1 MENNTNIDS
10 EELKN
15 EQPVQNKDNNK
26 KTFTTSEVILLVIM
40 SLLIGLS
47 ASLLLSKTS
56 VITKNQI
63 IDDAYLKEFVDNYE
77 YIVNN
82 YYEEVDKSKLIDKAI
97 KGMTESL
104 DDPYST
110 YFNENES
117 DNFSITLNGS
127 YKGVGIQIGKEE
139 NGYMLITAV
148 FKNSPAE
155 EAGLKA
161 GDEVISIDGKSVVEL
176 TTKEFSD
183 LVKNGDNKQFSL
195 KVLRDEKEIDI
206 TLKRSTVTLDSVA
219 SEMYERNGKKIGYI
233 YIGIF
238 ANNTCDQFKQKLDAL
253 EKEKIDYLIID
264 VRQNTGGHLTSV
276 DGILDIFLNSKQV
289 MYKFEQ
295 NKKVTSIYGTGKENK
310 KYEIVLL
317 GDNSSAS
324 ASEVLIAG
332 LKENLNSKLIGKQT
346 YGKGTVQEMVNL
358 SDGTQYKITVK
369 KWLTPKGNW
378 INDTKGIKPDIDVD
392 LSDKYYET
400 GEIQD
405 DTQLQAAFDY
415 IEGKWLYWWLQI

>member
-15 EQPVQNKDNNK
+15 EQTVQNKDNNK

-415 IEGKWLYWWLQI
+415 IEGK

>member
-15 EQPVQNKDNNK
+15 EQTVQNKDNNK

-139 NGYMLITAV
+139 NGYMLITAI

-219 SEMYERNGKKIGYI
+219 SEMYERNGKRIGYI

-415 IEGKWLYWWLQI
+415 IEGK

>member
-183 LVKNGDNKQFSL
+183 LVKNGNNKQFSL

-219 SEMYERNGKKIGYI
+219 SEMYEQNGKKIGYI

-400 GEIQD
+400 GEFQD

-415 IEGKWLYWWLQI
+415 IEGK

>member
-15 EQPVQNKDNNK
+15 EQTVQNKDNNK

-183 LVKNGDNKQFSL
+183 LVKIGDNKQFSL

-358 SDGTQYKITVK
+358 SDGTQYKITVN

-415 IEGKWLYWWLQI
+415 IEGK

>member
-15 EQPVQNKDNNK
+15 EQSVKNKDNNK

-82 YYEEVDKSKLIDKAI
+82 YYEEVDKAKLIDNAI

-195 KVLRDEKEIDI
+195 KVLKDEKEIDI

-238 ANNTCDQFKQKLDAL
+238 ANNTCDQFKQKLNDL

-415 IEGKWLYWWLQI
+415 IEGK

>member
-15 EQPVQNKDNNK
+15 EQSVKNKDNNK

-82 YYEEVDKSKLIDKAI
+82 YYEEVDKAKLIDNAI

-195 KVLRDEKEIDI
+195 KILRDEKEIDI

-238 ANNTCDQFKQKLDAL
+238 ANNTCDQFKQKLNDL

-415 IEGKWLYWWLQI
+415 IEGK

>member
-358 SDGTQYKITVK
+358 SDGKQYKITVK

-415 IEGKWLYWWLQI
+415 IEGK

>member
-10 EELKN
+10 EELRN
-15 EQPVQNKDNNK
+15 EQSVKNKENKK

-82 YYEEVDKSKLIDKAI
+82 YYEEVDKSKLIDNAI

-238 ANNTCDQFKQKLDAL
+238 ANNTCDQFKQKLDDL

-415 IEGKWLYWWLQI
+415 IEGK

>member
-219 SEMYERNGKKIGYI
+219 SEMYEQNGKKIGYI

-415 IEGKWLYWWLQI
+415 IEGK

>member
-415 IEGKWLYWWLQI
+415 IEGK

>member
-1 MENNTNIDS
+1 MENNTNINS

-15 EQPVQNKDNNK
+15 EQTVQNKDNNK

-415 IEGKWLYWWLQI
+415 IEGK

>member
-15 EQPVQNKDNNK
+15 EQTVQNKDNNK

-139 NGYMLITAV
+139 NGYMLITAI

-415 IEGKWLYWWLQI
+415 IEGK

>member
-1 MENNTNIDS
+1 MENNANIDS
-10 EELKN
+10 EELRN
-15 EQPVQNKDNNK
+15 EQSVKNKDNKK

-82 YYEEVDKSKLIDKAI
+82 YYEEVDKSKLIDNAI

-238 ANNTCDQFKQKLDAL
+238 ANNTCDQFKQKLDDL

-415 IEGKWLYWWLQI
+415 IEGK

>member
-10 EELKN
+10 EELRN
-15 EQPVQNKDNNK
+15 EQSVKNKDNKK

-82 YYEEVDKSKLIDKAI
+82 YYEEVDKSKLIDNAI

-127 YKGVGIQIGKEE
+127 YKGVGIQIGKED

-238 ANNTCDQFKQKLDAL
+238 ANNTCDQFKQKLDDL

-392 LSDKYYET
+392 LSNKYYET

-415 IEGKWLYWWLQI
+415 IEGK

>member
-10 EELKN
+10 EKLKN
-15 EQPVQNKDNNK
+15 EQPVRNKNNNK

-82 YYEEVDKSKLIDKAI
+82 YYEEVDKSKLIDSAI

-110 YFNENES
+110 YFSENES

-127 YKGVGIQIGKEE
+127 YKGVGIQISKEE
-139 NGYMLITAV
+139 NGYMLITNV

-155 EAGLKA
+155 EAELKV
-161 GDEVISIDGKSVVEL
+161 GDEIISIDGKSVTEL

-183 LVKNGDNKQFSL
+183 LVKNGDNEQFNL
-195 KVLRDEKEIDI
+195 TLLRDEKEIDI
-206 TLKRSTVTLDSVA
+206 TLERSTVTLESVA

-238 ANNTCDQFKQKLDAL
+238 ANNTYNQFKQKLDDL

-276 DGILDIFLNSKQV
+276 DGILDLFLNSKQI

-378 INDTKGIKPDIDVD
+378 INNTKGIKPDIDVE

-405 DTQLQAAFDY
+405 DTQLQAAFKY
-415 IEGKWLYWWLQI
+415 IDGK

>member
-400 GEIQD
+400 GEFQD

-415 IEGKWLYWWLQI
+415 IEGK

>member
-15 EQPVQNKDNNK
+15 EQTVQNKDNNK

-139 NGYMLITAV
+139 NGYMLITVV

-415 IEGKWLYWWLQI
+415 IEGK

>member
-15 EQPVQNKDNNK
+15 EQTVQNKDNNK

-183 LVKNGDNKQFSL
+183 LVKNGNNKQFSL

-219 SEMYERNGKKIGYI
+219 SEMYEQNGKKIGYI

-400 GEIQD
+400 GEFQD

-415 IEGKWLYWWLQI
+415 IEGK

>member
-15 EQPVQNKDNNK
+15 EQTVQNKDNNK

-324 ASEVLIAG
+324 ASEVLIVG

-415 IEGKWLYWWLQI
+415 IEGK

>member
-15 EQPVQNKDNNK
+15 EQSVKNKDNNK

-82 YYEEVDKSKLIDKAI
+82 YYEEVDKAKLIDNAI

-238 ANNTCDQFKQKLDAL
+238 ANNTCDQFKQKLNDL

-415 IEGKWLYWWLQI
+415 IEGK

>member
-15 EQPVQNKDNNK
+15 EQTVQNKDNNK

-183 LVKNGDNKQFSL
+183 LVKIGDNKQFSL

-415 IEGKWLYWWLQI
+415 IEGK